1 MVSVI
6 VCRSTHNFGCSQAN
20 DLERDYEIGT
30 YEFTEP
36 VTNAYV
42 NRRKTCCIKDS
53 WYDNP
58 MWGIDYPCSYGL
70 LVMEW
75 KCYKNSYSHYPK
87 NAPQITSDMRY
98 ILLITGICFCNGA
111 TNSGQDRWTVRNI
124 LSNELRFFLLCCDGR
139 RRVWW
144 EIALHIELCN
154 LKCNHELWNHK
165 CYNKI
170 MRVSV

>member
-58 MWGIDYPCSYGL
+58 MWGIDCPCSYGL

-98 ILLITGICFCNGA
+98 ILLITGIYFCNGA
-111 TNSGQDRWTVRNI
+111 TNSGQDRLTLRCIFFKRITFLCTVVRWSHACLTRKLLYI
-124 LSNELRFFLLCCDGR
+124 LNYVITNFGITN
-139 RRVWW
+139 V
-144 EIALHIELCN
+144 IA
-154 LKCNHELWNHK
+154 W
-165 CYNKI
+165 
-170 MRVSV
+170 